1 MLKVG
6 LSVFDQLLDEVQ
18 VAAMKAA
25 GIEAVELSHGDHRQF
40 ADYDFKRAAA
50 TVRAQGVDLWSMHL
64 PFGPFTDLDPAS
76 LDEEKR
82 AFTLRLWTE
91 LIKRGADIGVD
102 KFVAHPSAEPNAPH
116 ERAEKL
122 KVAANVFNELA
133 EAAAACGGVIAL
145 EDLPRTCLGNSS
157 DDLLYLLGVNEK
169 LRVCYDTNHLLNED
183 NVEFIKKVGAKIIT
197 LHVSDYDFKNE
208 RHWLPGEGD
217 NDWRTIYRALQEVG
231 YNGVWLYELGLTP
244 PETIHRRPL
253 TYADFVRNAH
263 EIMNGLAPTPIGQR
277 VANLAGW
284 Q

>member
-1 MLKVG
+1 MLTVG
-6 LSVFDQLLDEVQ
+6 LSIGDALLDETELS
-18 VAAMKAA
+18 AMIAA
-25 GIEAVELSHGDHRQF
+25 GIGAVELSYGDHRKYEG
-40 ADYDFKRAAA
+40 YDFPRAKVAAA
-50 TVRAQGVDLWSMHL
+50 SCGMQIWSMHL

-76 LDEEKR
+76 LDGEKR

-91 LIKRGADIGVD
+91 LIKRGADIGID

-122 KVAANVFNELA
+122 KVAADLFHTLA
-133 EAAAACGGVIAL
+133 ERAAACGAVIAL
-145 EDLPRTCLGNSS
+145 EDLPRTCLGNCS
-157 DDLLYLLGVNEK
+157 DELLYLLSVNEN

-183 NVEFIKKVGAKIIT
+183 NVEFIKKMGSKIIT

-208 RHWLPGEGD
+208 RHWLPGEGE
-217 NDWRTIYRALQEVG
+217 NDWSAIYRTLQEVG

-244 PETIHRRPL
+244 PATICRRPL

-277 VANLAGW
+277 IADLAGW